1 MSKLTVAIHKLTSCS
16 GCQLAFINQGEG
28 LLALLHHVDIVHFIE
43 GGIYAPDRVCDLAFV
58 EGSVSSP
65 DDLERLKSIRENSKQ
80 LVTIGACATSGGVQA
95 LRNMLCDSDNRV
107 EFVRQVYARPE
118 FVQSLGKSSP
128 VAEFVKVD
136 DELWG
141 CPVSVPQL
149 LEYISQLL
157 LGARPRDDKEKLCM
171 ACKRQGNVCTLVT
184 GHDACMGPV
193 TRTGCGALCPAYGK
207 ACYSCYG
214 PSEQPNSAGLARRLE
229 GIGYLP
235 AEVAARFAQIHS
247 NAPEFRSEIEPRIR
261 VLSGAQAGAK
271 ADAQE
276 KQG

>member
-1 MSKLTVAIHKLTSCS
+1 MSKLTVSIHKLTSCS
-16 GCQLAFINQGEG
+16 GCQLAFVNQGEG
-28 LLALLHHVDIVHFIE
+28 LLTLLRYVDIVHFIE
-43 GGIYAPDRVCDLAFV
+43 GGIYAPDTVCDLAFV

-65 DDLERLKSIRENSKQ
+65 DDLKRLKNIRENSKH

-95 LRNMLCDSDNRV
+95 LRNLVCDKENQV
-107 EFVRQVYARPE
+107 EFMRQVYARPE
-118 FVQSLGKSSP
+118 FVESLEKSSP
-128 VAEFVKVD
+128 VAEYVKVD

-141 CPVSVPQL
+141 CPISTRQL
-149 LEYISQLL
+149 LAYVSQLL
-157 LGARPRDDKEKLCM
+157 LGAAPLDDKEKLCM

-184 GHDACMGPV
+184 EHAACMGPV

-207 ACYSCYG
+207 ACYGCYG
-214 PSEQPNSAGLARRLE
+214 PSEQPNSAGLGRRLE

-247 NAPEFRSEIEPRIR
+247 NVPEFRCEIESRT
-261 VLSGAQAGAK
+261 VS
-271 ADAQE
+271 DVQE